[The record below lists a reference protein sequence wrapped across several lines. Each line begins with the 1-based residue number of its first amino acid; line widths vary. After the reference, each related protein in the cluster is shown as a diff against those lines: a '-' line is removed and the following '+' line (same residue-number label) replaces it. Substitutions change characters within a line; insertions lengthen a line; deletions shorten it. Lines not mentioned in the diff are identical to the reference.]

1 MIRLLSYSIFFILIA
16 VYAKDLDIS
25 NFNEYATSLWIDPP
39 VNPRLK
45 IYVFNFTNPDEFLTG
60 AKPKFE
66 ELGPYVFSDE
76 WEKTDIE
83 WKDNDESI
91 EYNQLRY
98 FKFLPNESVGRLRD
112 QVTIPNIPM
121 ISALNAMKFGSP
133 LVRRA
138 LGSVLNVLKQDQFIS
153 STVRKVLFGIS
164 NPLLKLGNDVLPEEK
179 KYPFPLFG
187 LFVGRNGT
195 SRREAKLT
203 AKTGIKNRDETGQL
217 YQFKGK
223 SKLDWWSGDYCNQI
237 TGTDGFVYKPEVEK
251 SETLYIFNRDL
262 CRSLPLEFHSE
273 MTDSNGIPGYRF
285 VPPSNVFGTPEENPD
300 NKCFCNSPSGCNV
313 PSGVFNVSIC
323 QFGSPVMLSWPHF
336 FQADSK
342 LLDDVEGLKPDKE
355 KHQTYLDMQ
364 PKLGNGL
371 GGAIRTQVNIQINA
385 VPGVKAAEGLRDIL
399 LPVMWISSEVHDI
412 NDPDLLKTIKDRL

>member
-1 MIRLLSYSIFFILIA
+1 MG
-16 VYAKDLDIS
+16 
-25 NFNEYATSLWIDPP
+25 IDPP

-203 AKTGIKNRDETGQL
+203 AKTGIKDRKETGQL
-217 YQFKGK
+217 YKFKGE

-237 TGTDGFVYKPEVEK
+237 TGTDGFVYRPKVEK
-251 SETLYIFNRDL
+251 SDTLYIFNRDL

-285 VPPSNVFGTPEENPD
+285 VPPSHGFGTPEENPD
-300 NKCFCNSPSGCNV
+300 NKCFCNSPDGCNV

-323 QFGSPVMLSWPHF
+323 QFNSPIMLSWPHF
-336 FQADSK
+336 FQADPK
-342 LLDDVEGLKPDKE
+342 LVEAVEGLEPRQDR
-355 KHQTYLDMQ
+355 HQFHIDILPAMGVGMRAAVTS
-364 PKLGNGL
+364 
-371 GGAIRTQVNIQINA
+371 QINL
-385 VPGVKAAEGLRDIL
+385 VMESNQHVQQLKGVRDMIF
-399 LPVMWISSEVHDI
+399 PVMWFQDGLDELTDKETVS
-412 NDPDLLKTIKDRL
+412 LLKMAVQTPETARS